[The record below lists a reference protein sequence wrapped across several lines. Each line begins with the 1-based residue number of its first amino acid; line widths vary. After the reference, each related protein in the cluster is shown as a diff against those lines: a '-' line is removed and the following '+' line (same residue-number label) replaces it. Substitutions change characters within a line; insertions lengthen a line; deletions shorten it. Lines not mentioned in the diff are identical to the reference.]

1 MEKSEITLSFDSE
14 KMNAIAIYLKKE
26 DTNVQEKMDEALR
39 QLYEQAVPEPVR
51 EYLDAKAATGA
62 RPRRPP
68 RSSQPRQRT
77 ETPAPTPEQGEETR
91 GQ

>member
-14 KMNAIAIYLKKE
+14 KMNAMAIYLKKE

-39 QLYEQAVPEPVR
+39 QLYEQAVPETVR
-51 EYLDAKAATGA
+51 EYLDAKAAIGV

-77 ETPAPTPEQGEETR
+77 DASAPTPEQGAET
-91 GQ
+91 